1 MVLRSASFTIS
12 YHIVSVSVHIF
23 RGKGEIARD
32 IIILVNT
39 VILLGVYLT
48 KMRIVVIGLNYKTA
62 PVEIRERLTFNE
74 TELVDAI
81 KKLNSKK
88 SILENII
95 LSTCNRTEIYA
106 VVDQLHTGRYY
117 IKEFL
122 SEWFGMEQTEFSPFL
137 YVYEDDG
144 AVEHLFNVTCGLN
157 SMVLGETQ
165 ILGQMRTSFLLAQE
179 EETTGSVFNH
189 LFKQAITLGKRGH
202 SETDIGANAV
212 SVSYAAVELAK
223 KIFGSL
229 ANKHVL
235 IFGAGKM
242 GELAAQ
248 NLQGNGVKKVTVINR
263 TFDKAKVL
271 AARFNGEAKTLA
283 ELERSLIEADI
294 LISSTGAKDYVISKE
309 TMARVEKKRRG
320 NPLFM
325 VDIAVPRDLDPRISE
340 LENVFL
346 YDIDDLEGIVEAN
359 LQERQKAAAK
369 IRLMIEKEIVDFNHW
384 LGMLGVIPVISAL
397 REKALAIQS
406 ETMVSLERKLPNL
419 SDRDIKVL
427 NKHTKSI
434 INQLLKDPI
443 LQAKELA
450 ARPDADQAME
460 FFMKIFNIEELVQE
474 QHSKAAETNKIPVR
488 EVQASFQS

>member
-1 MVLRSASFTIS
+1 M
-12 YHIVSVSVHIF
+12 HI
-23 RGKGEIARD
+23 
-32 IIILVNT
+32 L
-39 VILLGVYLT
+39 
-48 KMRIVVIGLNYKTA
+48 VIGLNYRTA

-74 TELVDAI
+74 TDLEDAI
-81 KKLNSKK
+81 KTLSNKK

-122 SEWFGMEQTEFSPFL
+122 SEWFGLEQSEFSPFL
-137 YVYEDDG
+137 FIYEEDG

-165 ILGQMRTSFLLAQE
+165 ILGQVRTSFMLAQE
-179 EETTGSVFNH
+179 HETTGSVFNH
-189 LFKQAITLGKRGH
+189 LFKQAITLAKRAH
-202 SETDIGANAV
+202 SETEIGANAV

-242 GELAAQ
+242 GELAVQ
-248 NLQGNGVKKVTVINR
+248 NLHGNGVKQVTVINR
-263 TFDKAKVL
+263 TYDKAKVL
-271 AARFNGEAKTLA
+271 AGRFNGDARTID
-283 ELERSLIEADI
+283 ELQQALVEADI
-294 LISSTGAKDYVISKE
+294 LISSTGAKDFVISKE
-309 TMARVEKKRRG
+309 MIAKVEKMRRG
-320 NPLFM
+320 KPLFM
-325 VDIAVPRDLDPRISE
+325 VDIAVPRDLDPKIAE

-359 LQERQKAAAK
+359 LQERKKAAEK
-369 IRLMIEKEIVDFNHW
+369 IMLMIEKEIVDFKQW

-397 REKALAIQS
+397 REKALAIQA

-419 SDRDIKVL
+419 TERDVKVL

-443 LQAKELA
+443 LQAKEMA
-450 ARPDADQAME
+450 ARPDAEQAMDL
-460 FFMKIFNIEELVQE
+460 FVKIFNIEELVQE
-474 QHSKAAETNKIPVR
+474 QQLKAAETNKIPVHKP
-488 EVQASFQS
+488 QASFQS